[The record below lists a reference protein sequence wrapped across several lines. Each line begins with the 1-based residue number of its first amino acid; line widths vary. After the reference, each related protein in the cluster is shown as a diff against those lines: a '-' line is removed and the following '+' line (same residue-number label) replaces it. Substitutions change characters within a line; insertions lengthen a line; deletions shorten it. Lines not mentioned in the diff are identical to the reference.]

1 MSARNIIG
9 KLSYSNSNVH
19 KLKSGTGFTP
29 QSFALVSSEEMYVF
43 CSGTNPNHV
52 LKINGSGSYIDLG
65 KRADYGHANGATYCH
80 KNGLFYVTAYNYQSS
95 TRAQSVYAVNP
106 NSFKIEFR
114 INLDM
119 SCSGIAYDRITE
131 NFYISNT
138 SKIGVYNFSDFS
150 KAGSAKHLR
159 YITKQFQDGRAHQ
172 DICGFNGIIMSVMS
186 IKDNTSATAYIDLYD
201 SKTKGYKGSWEFK
214 KGELESIDI
223 DQNGIIHA
231 IKAGERRY
239 IKTSTKFNINVSSS
253 DIFAPADYVSEE
265 QYSSAVLSSNANK
278 LYRSDN
284 FEYLEEQVN
293 ENNQTKDLI
302 VDSIKKSLESISN
315 SNYGGIPDTPQIV
328 FALTQNT
335 SGEFDN
341 TKRRQTKLEG
351 EVFGP
356 SLPTALDPVE
366 APFAEITIGGFA
378 FGIYEGDGRYDKY
391 PNYIDSINVR
401 KTNGSMNEYTI
412 NLIHQVRPGSNPN
425 FIDELLS
432 KNGYNKIII
441 RYGDANSGVEF
452 IDSNALLVG
461 VNVSFDFINCNI
473 KYTLKATSSAVSIA
487 SHKRTFSSIE
497 DKPSNIIRDL
507 LYNDANED
515 LLTAFPRMRDKN
527 FVEKNNLIP
536 NNDSVV
542 EVDEFKNINAVSYL
556 SSLVSIMKS
565 NVDDIVNSNYML
577 TINDGY
583 FKINEISNNY
593 SYDAS
598 LYEVNI
604 NFPDDNQVFD
614 FSIDTDYSWPIAYE
628 YSGDVSNYNY
638 DINNIGNSVTYTT
651 NSSHLLDFSSPS
663 QDSLNNNWWKQVT
676 EFPVSAK
683 LTCRGLLSPQ
693 LLLTY
698 IKINCIYFGSERI
711 ISGVYIVTGQEDSLS
726 GSGYKTTLSLLRVA
740 SSKQHIIVD
749 GRVKT

>member
-1 MSARNIIG
+1 MASRNNIVNLNPS
-9 KLSYSNSNVH
+9 KTLS
-19 KLKSGTGFTP
+19 LPSGWGYTP
-29 QSFALVSSEEMYVF
+29 QSFAYINDSKIIVA
-43 CSGTNPNHV
+43 CSNPTN
-52 LKINGSGSYIDLG
+52 SGKNNFLICNVPKNNYT
-65 KRADYGHANGATYCH
+65 KKTKVVTTGHASGCTYCP
-80 KNGLFYVTAYNYQSS
+80 KNGLIYVTNGKTVTALDASS
-95 TRAQSVYAVNP
+95 LSKRFTVSLSKSAVG
-106 NSFKIEFR
+106 F
-114 INLDM
+114 
-119 SCSGIAYDRITE
+119 AYDRIT
-131 NFYISNT
+131 NKFYASSGGKIYVYPFDAFAKGGTYSGAYSQFTIST
-138 SKIGVYNFSDFS
+138 SPKPV
-150 KAGSAKHLR
+150 
-159 YITKQFQDGRAHQ
+159 Q
-172 DICGFNGIIMSVMS
+172 DIGGHNGVVM
-186 IKDNTSATAYIDLYD
+186 TSTSSDTTSNNATTYVDCFD
-201 SKTKGYKGSWEFK
+201 SSSGKLLCSYKT
-214 KGELESIDI
+214 KGELESIIIGNDNTI
-223 DQNGIIHA
+223 YALYAQNRRII
-231 IKAGERRY
+231 KM
-239 IKTSTKFNINVSSS
+239 SNKFNLKGSSAS
-253 DIFAPADYVSEE
+253 GIVEGTNYSEYSE
-265 QYSSAVLSSNANK
+265 GAVLYSSTNK